1 MNEKILKELK
11 ELVKISS
18 KTGNFIFAEAQ
29 LLKTISL
36 EVQSMKREIKKIH
49 EKMEERWPQLEE

>member
-36 EVQSMKREIKKIH
+36 EMQSMKREIKKIH
-49 EKMEERWPQLEE
+49 EKMEERWPRLEE